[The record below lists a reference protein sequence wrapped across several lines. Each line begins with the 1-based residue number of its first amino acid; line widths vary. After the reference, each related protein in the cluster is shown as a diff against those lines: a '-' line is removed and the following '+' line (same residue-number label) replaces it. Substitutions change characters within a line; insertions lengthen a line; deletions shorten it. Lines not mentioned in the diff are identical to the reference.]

1 MEHTDFVRSD
11 RVRDRLAVGYGLRPG
26 GRMKPVKDHE
36 IAVAPA
42 GSCYS
47 CAEDMARYAA
57 ALLTGGAPLL
67 RPETFE
73 LMLAP
78 QGVPGERLP
87 GMGLSFFL
95 ERIGE
100 HRVAGHDGGWPGF
113 ISALLVAPDD
123 GVGVVAFTNTTTEAA
138 PHLLAERVL
147 RRLLDAPEPADPVVA
162 DDPHLWRELTGIYR
176 PAPGLKT
183 NLRVWPLIGGEAEVL
198 VRKGHLTV
206 RAQSPLKPL
215 RQGVRL
221 RAADPADPLVFE
233 ACHDDVRVAVAFER
247 DAGGRVTALRA
258 GSSLGSFVRLRRRP
272 RATSVRLWSRAA
284 GAATA
289 GAAAAAV
296 VRRRRRIRGD
306 RRGAR

>member
-1 MEHTDFVRSD
+1 
-11 RVRDRLAVGYGLRPG
+11 
-26 GRMKPVKDHE
+26 
-36 IAVAPA
+36 
-42 GSCYS
+42 
-47 CAEDMARYAA
+47 
-57 ALLTGGAPLL
+57 
-67 RPETFE
+67 
-73 LMLAP
+73 
-78 QGVPGERLP
+78 
-87 GMGLSFFL
+87 MGLSFFL

-162 DDPHLWRELTGIYR
+162 DDPHLWPELTGIYR